1 MVELGPWGGDGDS
14 ALSIYKSS
22 RQEAVP
28 ICEVEHSHNLENV
41 QQMQIWI
48 EDSFLYKCSSHSFAY
63 IYHLIASKD

>member
-41 QQMQIWI
+41 QQMQI
-48 EDSFLYKCSSHSFAY
+48 
-63 IYHLIASKD
+63 